1 MRMLAFPGKATT
13 VLFFGLLSF
22 PLCLES
28 QRAPSDKGGTHF
40 DHVVMVVIE
49 HQGASQALS
58 DANIASVVKQ
68 AAWFSNYHAV
78 SHPSLPNSLALV
90 GGSTYGVTRDH
101 VDTSIK
107 RPSIINRLEQKGLTW
122 KVYAED
128 YAGHCLKADAGNS
141 VMPKASGAAL
151 STMRRVPF
159 LSYATVQNSPMRCGR
174 VVNAREFIADARA
187 GKLPNYSFYSPN
199 IVTSGPR
206 TSVEGSALWL
216 KQFVGSLQGTGAM
229 DQRTLL
235 MIVWDEGSGPE
246 TRSNRVLAMLLGP
259 MVTQGRY
266 SARLTHYSLLRT
278 IEDNFGLLPV
288 ADGDARASPVPEE
301 VWRASAP

>member
-1 MRMLAFPGKATT
+1 MRMLAVPHKATT
-13 VLFFGLLSF
+13 VLSCGFLSVTIRLAAQ
-22 PLCLES
+22 PI
-28 QRAPSDKGGTHF
+28 PVDGGGTHF
-40 DHVVMVVIE
+40 DHVVIVVME
-49 HQGASQALS
+49 NQGASQQLS
-58 DANIASVVKQ
+58 DANIASLVKQ
-68 AAWFSNYHAV
+68 AAWFSDYHAV

-90 GGSTYGVTRDH
+90 GGSTYGVTRDR

-107 RPSIINRLEQKGLTW
+107 RPSIVNRLEQKGLTW
-122 KVYAED
+122 KAYAED
-128 YAGHCLKADAGNS
+128 YQGHCLKADRGKG
-141 VMPKASGAAL
+141 VTPKPSAAAL

-159 LSYATVQNSPMRCGR
+159 LSFATVRNSPVRCER
-174 VVNAREFIADARA
+174 VVNASEFMTDART
-187 GKLPNYSFYSPN
+187 GKLPNYSFYTPN
-199 IVTSGPR
+199 IVNVGPQTSAER
-206 TSVEGSALWL
+206 SSVWL

-235 MIVWDEGSGPE
+235 MIVWDEGSGPD

-259 MVTQGRY
+259 KVTQGRY

>member
-1 MRMLAFPGKATT
+1 MLALPHKATT
-13 VLFFGLLSF
+13 VLSCGFLGFTISLAAQPG
-22 PLCLES
+22 
-28 QRAPSDKGGTHF
+28 DGDGGGSHF
-40 DHVVMVVIE
+40 DHVVIVVME
-49 HQGASQALS
+49 NQGTSQPLS
-58 DANIASVVKQ
+58 DANIASLVKQ

-90 GGSTYGVTRDH
+90 AGSTYGVTRDQ

-107 RPSIINRLEQKGLTW
+107 RPSIVNRLEQKGLSW
-122 KVYAED
+122 KAYTED
-128 YAGHCLKADAGNS
+128 YEARCSRADADKS
-141 VMPKASGAAL
+141 VMPKASAAAL

-159 LSYATVQNSPMRCGR
+159 LSFAAVQNSPVRCGR
-174 VVNAREFIADARA
+174 VVNASEFMSDART
-187 GKLPNYSFYSPN
+187 GKLPNYSFYSPS
-199 IVTSGPR
+199 ISVGPR
-206 TSVEGSALWL
+206 TSERSAAWL

-235 MIVWDEGSGPE
+235 MIVWDEGKGDDM
-246 TRSNRVLAMLLGP
+246 RSNRALAMLLGP
-259 MVTQGRY
+259 MVARGRY

-288 ADGDARASPVPEE
+288 ADGDATASPVPEE

>member
-1 MRMLAFPGKATT
+1 MRMLALRTKATT
-13 VLFFGLLSF
+13 VLSCGVLGIALRLVTQ
-22 PLCLES
+22 PGPAD
-28 QRAPSDKGGTHF
+28 RGGSHF
-40 DHVVMVVIE
+40 DHVVIVVME
-49 HQGASQALS
+49 NQGASQALS
-58 DANIASVVKQ
+58 DANIASIVKQ

-90 GGSTYGVTRDH
+90 AGSTYGVTRDY

-107 RPSIINRLEQKGLTW
+107 RLSIISRLEQKGLTW
-122 KVYAED
+122 KAYAED
-128 YAGHCLKADAGNS
+128 YQGRCLKSDAGKS
-141 VMPKASGAAL
+141 VTPNAKAAAS

-159 LSYATVQNSPMRCGR
+159 LSFAAVQNSPVRCGR
-174 VVNAREFIADARA
+174 VVNASQFMTDARA

-199 IVTSGPR
+199 IVG
-206 TSVEGSALWL
+206 VGSHTPAERSAVWL

-235 MIVWDEGSGPE
+235 MIVWDEGRGDDM
-246 TRSNRVLAMLLGP
+246 RSNRALAMLLGP
-259 MVTQGRY
+259 MITQGRY

-288 ADGDARASPVPEE
+288 ADGDATASPVPEE